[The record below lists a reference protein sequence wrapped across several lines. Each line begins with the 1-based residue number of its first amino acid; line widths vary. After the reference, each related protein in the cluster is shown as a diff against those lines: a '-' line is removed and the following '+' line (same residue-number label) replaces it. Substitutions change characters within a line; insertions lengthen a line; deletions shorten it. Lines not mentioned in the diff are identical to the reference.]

1 MQIREDEFY
10 GFGVD
15 ADSKTAA
22 VIIDY
27 LYRKASDCIYK
38 NDTGAEVVEEIIRR
52 GGEFFDNIETRQ
64 LAPWETKYNDICSA
78 RFRYRN
84 GEKRSP
90 NPGYAAQDW
99 VILSIPQFQYGLY
112 LQKKIAEGTLTKA
125 DLIIKNPA
133 RIRVTN

>member
-10 GFGVD
+10 GFGVG
-15 ADSKTAA
+15 ADPKTAA

-27 LYRKASDCIYK
+27 LCRKASDCIYE

-52 GGEFFDNIETRQ
+52 GGEFFDNVETRR
-64 LAPWETKYNDICSA
+64 LAPWKTEYNDICSA

-84 GEKRSP
+84 GEKRPSHP
-90 NPGYAAQDW
+90 VYAVQDW
-99 VILSIPQFQYGLY
+99 VVLTIPQFQYGLY
-112 LQKKIAEGTLTKA
+112 LQKKIAEGSLTKA